1 MVKKYNDKLTELK
14 NELDEEKKRKYE
26 GIGNFAEKE
35 SQLTRELEIMRASTD
50 VIEN

>member
-1 MVKKYNDKLTELK
+1 LK
-14 NELDEEKKRKYE
+14 NELDEEKTRKCE

-50 VIEN
+50 VIENQNKMLT